1 MLRLGIWADADAQ
14 VEDAA
19 DFVSPPAGGVG
30 CGVDPVPHGGE
41 LVNRLVPKGG
51 DPAALRAA
59 PARMVVAAGA
69 TSTGHLP
76 NRTAVALAGELG
88 TPVAEFPGA
97 HGGFMAQPEQ
107 FGRVLDQVLT
117 QPG

>member
-19 DFVSPPAGGVG
+19 DFVPQPTPPAG
-30 CGVDPVPHGGE
+30 GVDPVPHGGE

-69 TSTGHLP
+69 TSTGQLP